1 MKDVILT
8 GIRSNAVP
16 HIGNYLGAM
25 LPMVESQQRYGK
37 EYQML
42 FFVPDLHSFTTP
54 VDHATLYENT
64 IRNLKYFVAAGM
76 DFWQDDAFLYRQS
89 YIPAHSELTWIL
101 NCFTYFGEMRR
112 MTQFKDK
119 TGSNESNVTVGLFDY
134 PVLMTADILLYGAK
148 WVPVGEDQRQH
159 LEISRDI
166 AIRMNNK
173 FGELF
178 TVPEEWSKQLEFAKR
193 DNGVRIRSLVNPEKK
208 MSKSVSDPRGT
219 ILLSDDP
226 DEASKKVMS
235 ATTDSEGS
243 VHFDWEKQPGVTNLL
258 QILALLSGK
267 PQDEVTG
274 EWEGRERYGELKS
287 AVAEAVRHFLSDF
300 QRRFNEVDEDA
311 LLQKLKQS
319 EHVMNGV
326 ADHTLAD
333 VQRAIGLRPRD

>member
-178 TVPEEWSKQLEFAKR
+178 TVPEEWS
-193 DNGVRIRSLVNPEKK
+193 
-208 MSKSVSDPRGT
+208 
-219 ILLSDDP
+219 LLSVITVFVS
-226 DEASKKVMS
+226 AAWLTLKK
-235 ATTDSEGS
+235 
-243 VHFDWEKQPGVTNLL
+243 
-258 QILALLSGK
+258 
-267 PQDEVTG
+267 
-274 EWEGRERYGELKS
+274 R
-287 AVAEAVRHFLSDF
+287 
-300 QRRFNEVDEDA
+300 
-311 LLQKLKQS
+311 
-319 EHVMNGV
+319 
-326 ADHTLAD
+326 
-333 VQRAIGLRPRD
+333 